1 MGEGERSGSRRDE
14 SDSGEGNRAD
24 SGEGDQADSSGG
36 DERDPDEGD
45 ERDPGESDQSN
56 ADGDGTTL
64 FGSDESTLSG
74 SEELSGSVGNEL
86 TDLVGSGD
94 DESRLHARARD
105 LREWFLL
112 DGNRL
117 VVAGLLLGATVGIL
131 VAAELLGLIPMAR
144 QRPVFSVMG
153 SLISGNLTLVTVV
166 VSINQLLLS
175 RELSSPGELRSQIDE
190 VIEYREEVEAHAGD
204 IAPVKPLGFLEL
216 LFANTRQE
224 TERIDGMTFG
234 AVSEEV
240 RTEVDDTV
248 EALTDHVDHVEDIL
262 DKSDPDTFR
271 VLSVT
276 LTTNYA
282 QQINRIRRIRAAYGD
297 ELPET
302 VMDAL
307 DNLIERLQKVDV
319 ARQYFKSLYL
329 QEELSSLSRVLL
341 YAGFPAE
348 VALVLALL
356 GFTAAEG
363 TALTTHSNV
372 LMPVVLGI
380 AFLPLALL
388 LAFIVRIATVTE
400 RTAATIPFTTP
411 KQEQ

>member
-1 MGEGERSGSRRDE
+1 MSGGPGSDPTSEEAADEESGVGGEGSE
-14 SDSGEGNRAD
+14 
-24 SGEGDQADSSGG
+24 SGG
-36 DERDPDEGD
+36 EKSGVGGASAVE
-45 ERDPGESDQSN
+45 DQSG
-56 ADGDGTTL
+56 ASSVKDGLAVESGQSSDDGDHEESASQMADLSEKTT
-64 FGSDESTLSG
+64 
-74 SEELSGSVGNEL
+74 
-86 TDLVGSGD
+86 
-94 DESRLHARARD
+94 D

-117 VVAGLLLGATVGIL
+117 GIAAILLVALVGLLGVAERVGW
-131 VAAELLGLIPMAR
+131 IPMADS
-144 QRPVFSVMG
+144 QPMFYVLS
-153 SLISGNLTLVTVV
+153 SLISGNLTLITVV

-175 RELSSPGELRSQIDE
+175 REMSSPGELESQIQN
-190 VIEYREEVEAHAGD
+190 VIEYREDVEGHAGE

-216 LFANTRQE
+216 LFSNTRQE
-224 TERIDGMTFG
+224 AQRIGGMTFG
-234 AVSEEV
+234 AVGEEI
-240 RTEVDDTV
+240 RGEVDDTV
-248 EALTDHVDHVEDIL
+248 EALTEHADHVEEIL
-262 DKSDPDTFR
+262 DASDANTFR

-282 QQINRIRRIRAAYGD
+282 QQINEIRRIRAIHGE

-307 DNLIERLQKVDV
+307 DNLIEHLQKVDI

-348 VALVLALL
+348 AFLVLMLL
-356 GFTAAEG
+356 GFTAEEP
-363 TALTTHSNV
+363 TAVTQHSS
-372 LMPVVLGI
+372 LLIPVIVGI
-380 AFLPLALL
+380 AFTPLALL
-388 LAFIVRIATVTE
+388 FAFIVRIATVTE

>member
-1 MGEGERSGSRRDE
+1 MS
-14 SDSGEGNRAD
+14 
-24 SGEGDQADSSGG
+24 EGDRREDDST
-36 DERDPDEGD
+36 R
-45 ERDPGESDQSN
+45 
-56 ADGDGTTL
+56 
-64 FGSDESTLSG
+64 
-74 SEELSGSVGNEL
+74 SETDELSGGIDGEL
-86 TDLVGSGD
+86 TDLTGSGD
-94 DESRLHARARD
+94 DGVGLREKARN
-105 LREWFLL
+105 LREWLLL
-112 DGNRL
+112 DGSRL
-117 VVAGLLLGATVGIL
+117 VVAGLLLAATVGLL

-144 QRPVFSVMG
+144 QQPAFYVMS
-153 SLISGNLTLVTVV
+153 SLIGGNLTLVTVV

-175 RELSSPGELRSQIDE
+175 RELSTPGQLRSQIDE
-190 VIEYREEVEAHAGD
+190 VIEYREEVEEHAGGV
-204 IAPVKPLGFLEL
+204 APVKPLGFLEL
-216 LFANTRQE
+216 LFANTRREAQ
-224 TERIDGMTFG
+224 RIGGMTFG
-234 AVSEEV
+234 AVGDEV
-240 RTEVDDTV
+240 RTEVDETV
-248 EALTDHVDHVEDIL
+248 EALTDHADHVEHIL
-262 DKSDPDTFR
+262 DESDPDTFR

-282 QQINRIRRIRAAYGD
+282 QQINRIRRIRATHGD

-307 DNLIERLQKVDV
+307 DNLIDHLQKVDV

-363 TALTTHSNV
+363 TALTHHSNV
-372 LMPVVLGI
+372 LMPVVVGI